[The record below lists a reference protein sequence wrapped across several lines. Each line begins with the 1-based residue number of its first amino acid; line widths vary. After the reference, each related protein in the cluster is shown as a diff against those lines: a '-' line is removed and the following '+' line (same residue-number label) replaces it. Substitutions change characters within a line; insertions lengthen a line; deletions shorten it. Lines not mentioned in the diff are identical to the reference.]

1 MRTLSRIRVAWIRG
15 VALVAIAALDLA
27 LLVPVAHA
35 ANCVGTATGRIP
47 LTDLGAGTYF
57 GYPGGLYPGGVN
69 TRPAAHEAA
78 GVAIASSIAPLDTF
92 GVADPAGRVV
102 VISIGMSNA
111 TQEFSTFVPM
121 ATADPLKRAN
131 VRVIDCALGG
141 QTAALIRNPAAAYW
155 DTVRTRLRGRGS
167 SPAQVQVAWIKEANA
182 GPTTG
187 FPAAAQSLAADIAAV
202 TRVLKDHF
210 PNVRLAYLSSRTY
223 AGYASTALNPEPYAY
238 ESGFSVRWVL
248 ETQIA
253 GEDSL
258 NYDSNAGPVEAP
270 WLSWGPYL
278 WADGLLPRGGDGLTW
293 ACSDFVADGTHP
305 APSGRTKVAN
315 LLLEF
320 FRNDATT
327 VPWYRDPVADVDPHP
342 DPLAT
347 GLSLVIVPNPA
358 RDLVDITF
366 AVPRGERWSLEVLDL
381 AGRRVSAPQAG
392 VGEGA
397 PRTIRWDVPRV
408 PSGVYWVRI
417 SAGATS
423 VVRRLALIDPR

>member
-1 MRTLSRIRVAWIRG
+1 LLTALGLLLPAAASR
-15 VALVAIAALDLA
+15 
-27 LLVPVAHA
+27 A
-35 ANCVGTATGRIP
+35 ANCAGTATGKVP
-47 LTDLGAGTYF
+47 LTDLGAGMYF

-78 GVAIASSIAPLDTF
+78 GVAIANALAPLDTF
-92 GVADPAGRVV
+92 GVADASGSVV

-111 TQEFSTFVPM
+111 TQEFSTFVPL

-141 QTAALIRNPAAAYW
+141 QTAAAIRNPAAAYW

-182 GPTTG
+182 GPTAG
-187 FPAAAQSLAADIAAV
+187 FPAAAQTLAADLAEV

-210 PNVRLAYLSSRTY
+210 PNVRLAYLSSRIY

-258 NYDSNAGPVEAP
+258 NYDPDAGPVEAP
-270 WLSWGPYL
+270 WLAWGPYL

-293 ACSDFVADGTHP
+293 ACSDFAADGTHP

-315 LLLEF
+315 LLLDF
-320 FRNDATT
+320 FRNDATA
-327 VPWYRDPVADVDPHP
+327 VPWYRDPVAEVDPHP

-347 GLSLVIVPNPA
+347 GASLAIAPNPA
-358 RDLVDITF
+358 SDLVEVSF
-366 AVPRGERWSLEVLDL
+366 AVPAGVRWTLDVLDA
-381 AGRRVSAPQAG
+381 AGRRVHALERGAG
-392 VGEGA
+392 DGA
-397 PRTIRWDVPRV
+397 TRTLRWTP
-408 PSGVYWVRI
+408 PPAMPAGVYWVRLI
-417 SAGATS
+417 GGATS
-423 VVRRLALIDPR
+423 VTRRIALLGAR